1 MRRMAKRNPF
11 KAKPKQKLTLRIDL
25 VVFFLE
31 WTIEWGG

>member
-11 KAKPKQKLTLRIDL
+11 KAKAKQKFTLKIDL
-25 VVFFLE
+25 ILLFLE